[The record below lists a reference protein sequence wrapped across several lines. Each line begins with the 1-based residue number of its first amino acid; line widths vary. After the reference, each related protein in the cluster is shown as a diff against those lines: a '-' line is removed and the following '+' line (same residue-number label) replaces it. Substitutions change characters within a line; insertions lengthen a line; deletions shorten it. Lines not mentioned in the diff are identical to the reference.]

1 METALTSVVIDV
13 EATTPTLDVVRPVAP
28 DATFGHLVPPCL
40 GVITSILATLLPVE
54 ADRIHRVTTQDM
66 DKAITV
72 PMARVT
78 TLAME
83 AILCRQLAVVAVG
96 DAAQAPVDTRHCL
109 HSLDMEAILCRQLAV
124 VAVGDAAQAPVDT
137 RHCLHSLDMA
147 CRILDVELEGVE
159 TICLL
164 VLCLQLVDVTL
175 GGAAQ
180 VPVVIRLCLHS

>member
-1 METALTSVVIDV
+1 METALTSVVTDV

-40 GVITSILATLLPVE
+40 GVTTSILATLLPVE
-54 ADRIHRVTTQDM
+54 ADQMNRVTTQDM
-66 DKAITV
+66 DKALTVPMARVTTVPMARVTIVPMARVTTV

-83 AILCRQLAVVAVG
+83 AILCRQQAVVALEG
-96 DAAQAPVDTRHCL
+96 AAPAPVDTRHCL
-109 HSLDMEAILCRQLAV
+109 HSLDL
-124 VAVGDAAQAPVDT
+124 
-137 RHCLHSLDMA
+137 A
-147 CRILDVELEGVE
+147 CRLLDVELEGVE

-175 GGAAQ
+175 GVAARA
-180 VPVVIRLCLHS
+180 PVDIRLCLHS

>member
-1 METALTSVVIDV
+1 M

-83 AILCRQLAVVAVG
+83 AILCRQL
-96 DAAQAPVDTRHCL
+96 
-109 HSLDMEAILCRQLAV
+109 EV